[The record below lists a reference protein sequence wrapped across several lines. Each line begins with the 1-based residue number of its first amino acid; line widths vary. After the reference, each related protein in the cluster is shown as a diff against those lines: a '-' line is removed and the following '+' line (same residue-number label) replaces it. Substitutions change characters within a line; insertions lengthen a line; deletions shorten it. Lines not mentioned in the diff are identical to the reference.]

1 MDRYSIKFQRSKKNN
16 FGGWSFFEIK
26 NYDGREINLI
36 YQPEEGFLLTFV
48 LSKGGNTR
56 FHQGAYVFEY
66 ISYFVK
72 LYSGYLTTMMI

>member
-48 LSKGGNTR
+48 LSKGGNNTLSPRSVR
-56 FHQGAYVFEY
+56 FRVYIVFR
-66 ISYFVK
+66 
-72 LYSGYLTTMMI
+72 